1 MDYDDVISSLWADGS
16 ASVRG
21 SRRTL
26 VGVSESSSVPVA
38 GVRRVGVRDVA
49 ALAGVSRQTVSRV
62 LNDHPDVA
70 AETTV
75 RVQKAMAD
83 LGYRMNN
90 AARALGTRRSHTLGV
105 LASDALQ
112 YGPSR
117 SIAAIEASARDAGY
131 WVSAAF
137 ADSGD
142 ADAVAAAVD
151 HLVAQGVE
159 GIVVV
164 APHART
170 LQTLDALSIGIPVL
184 TLHSAGLGAAGLGAA
199 GVSVDHAAG
208 ARLAVAALADAGHT
222 RIAHLAGPEDW
233 LEAESRARGFAD
245 ELAERGLPQ
254 GAVIV
259 GDWSAR
265 SGYEAVAAVRAS
277 GVTAVFAAN
286 DQMALGLLSG
296 LHEAGVSVPGEISV
310 VGFDD
315 LPDAAYYWPRLTTV
329 RQDFEEL
336 ARRVVAAL
344 TGRTDAAAS
353 DLAPIQPVLVARDSV
368 APPPR

>member
-1 MDYDDVISSLWADGS
+1 MNDSNGS
-16 ASVRG
+16 ASA
-21 SRRTL
+21 RT
-26 VGVSESSSVPVA
+26 
-38 GVRRVGVRDVA
+38 VGVRDVA
-49 ALAGVSRQTVSRV
+49 ARAGVSRQTVSRV

-70 AETTV
+70 VETTARV
-75 RVQKAMAD
+75 RQAMIE

-137 ADSGD
+137 AESGD
-142 ADAVAAAVD
+142 ADAVTAAVD

-170 LQTLDALSIGIPVL
+170 LHTLDALSIGVPVL
-184 TLHSAGLGAAGLGAA
+184 TLHSAGLGAT
-199 GVSVDHAAG
+199 GVSVDQVAG
-208 ARLAVAALADAGHT
+208 ARLAVAALADAGHA
-222 RIAHLAGPEDW
+222 RIAHLAGPADW
-233 LEAESRARGFAD
+233 LEAESRADGFAA
-245 ELAERGLPQ
+245 ELADRGLPA
-254 GAVIV
+254 GPMIA
-259 GDWSAR
+259 GDWTAR
-265 SGYEAVAAVRAS
+265 SGYDAVPEVLSS
-277 GVTAVFAAN
+277 GATAVFAAN
-286 DQMALGLLSG
+286 DQMALGLLGG
-296 LHEAGVSVPGEISV
+296 LHEAGVSVPADISV

-315 LPDAAYYWPRLTTV
+315 VPDSAFYWPKLTTV

-336 ARRVVAAL
+336 ARRAVAML
-344 TGRTDAAAS
+344 TGGADAAAS
-353 DLAPIQPVLVARDSV
+353 DLAPVLVSRDSV
-368 APPPR
+368 APPPVSPASS

>member
-1 MDYDDVISSLWADGS
+1 M
-16 ASVRG
+16 
-21 SRRTL
+21 
-26 VGVSESSSVPVA
+26 
-38 GVRRVGVRDVA
+38 RDVA

-62 LNDHPDVA
+62 LNHHPDVA
-70 AETTV
+70 AATTARV
-75 RVQKAMAD
+75 RQAMDD

-131 WVSAAF
+131 WISAAF
-137 ADSGD
+137 AESGD
-142 ADAVAAAVD
+142 ADAVVAAVD

-170 LQTLDALSIGIPVL
+170 LRTLEELSVGIPVI
-184 TLHSAGLGAAGLGAA
+184 TLHSAGQGQAGL
-199 GVSVDHAAG
+199 SVDQAAG
-208 ARLAVAALADAGHT
+208 ARLAVAALVDAGHT
-222 RIAHLAGPEDW
+222 RIAHLAGPADW
-233 LEAESRARGFAD
+233 LEAESRANGFAA
-245 ELAERGLPQ
+245 ELAARGLPK
-254 GAVIV
+254 GRVIA
-259 GDWSAR
+259 GDWTAR
-265 SGYEAVAAVRAS
+265 AGYDSVGEIRDL

-286 DQMALGLLSG
+286 DQMALGLLGG
-296 LHEAGVSVPGEISV
+296 LHEADVAVPAEISV

-315 LPDAAYYWPRLTTV
+315 IPDAAYYWPKLTTV

-336 ARRVVAAL
+336 ARRAVAAL
-344 TGRTDAAAS
+344 IGRADAAAS
-353 DLAPIQPVLVARDSV
+353 DLAPIAPVLVSRDSV
-368 APPPR
+368 APPPSPA